1 MLGKA
6 KATSPAVV
14 SQGAVLRGCS
24 ALPVAGV
31 QHSEAADRNGSALL
45 APPFWESAGRSPAL
59 LCWRCQCKNSLIWSV
74 SSRDLVG
81 TFVLVVLGLNRGKD
95 PTEAI
100 KKSFRNG
107 REASG
112 SLGGKGGGRAA
123 PPSGLRRS
131 RGSTLHFSAVP
142 QHTTAAPVPQV
153 GETGRRKRP
162 PRSPGGGRP
171 AVAPRARPCLHSP
184 GRPPR
189 PAELPP
195 SRGGAL
201 RPLPPGSPCP
211 SPKMAASEGEPG
223 GGGGRRAG
231 A

>member
-1 MLGKA
+1 M
-6 KATSPAVV
+6 
-14 SQGAVLRGCS
+14 
-24 ALPVAGV
+24 
-31 QHSEAADRNGSALL
+31 
-45 APPFWESAGRSPAL
+45 
-59 LCWRCQCKNSLIWSV
+59 
-74 SSRDLVG
+74 G

-95 PTEAI
+95 PTETI

-112 SLGGKGGGRAA
+112 SLGEWGGAQSRSSLGAA
-123 PPSGLRRS
+123 ALPGFSTSPLRCPTARDSRPHPHLAGGSSGAKEEDPRGLRE
-131 RGSTLHFSAVP
+131 
-142 QHTTAAPVPQV
+142 AA
-153 GETGRRKRP
+153 
-162 PRSPGGGRP
+162 GRP
-171 AVAPRARPCLHSP
+171 AAAPRARPRLRSP
-184 GRPPR
+184 GPPPR

-211 SPKMAASEGEPG
+211 SPKMAASEGEPE